1 MINDLFRTYKKI
13 IVLLLVL
20 LCSVVF
26 WFYGCRHQ
34 QRGQKTIVEWD
45 KTTLKGTNGYQYKFK
60 TKNCTG
66 SVIFGVAGY
75 VAKDKVMPVTLHIR
89 STDKNFTGVMKVTL
103 PGENG
108 KGIAYQSAVKCGAN
122 QQETVVLNVPQ
133 LGNPSAVCFEI
144 MDSFGVTQLT
154 ENVSFTDKKSQNG
167 RNDEETESLIGVLSD
182 QSEKLS
188 YLNKIEAGEEEDTER
203 IRMVSFS
210 KESFPDDIQKFQGLD
225 GIIIDSFDTG
235 QLSDAQVSALKKWIK
250 KAGGKLL
257 IAGGSQKE
265 NPMEGIGKKFGITEE
280 GVGVSSLH
288 MSDGEDSSQELLL
301 LMSNLKFSAK
311 YTWDSYGTFDPEID
325 YTAQVGKGKITVFR
339 FSLTNNAFL
348 QWGARDSLMT
358 SVLTHFL
365 EKDKDT
371 ASSDTSLWYVKK
383 ALYAF
388 MKSQLPNTFYYGV
401 FFIFYILLIV
411 TIAYYYLRKIK
422 KREYIWIVVP
432 VVAIFFTAGM
442 VIRARGMTGNND
454 SSFSA
459 LRVKDTQKKQDT
471 VYFLYQSN
479 EGEEASVN
487 LLPSVTSVV
496 PMDYNYRTITGKNV
510 KTSEEDFT
518 INNTKKGFDIAFEES
533 VPGSSRLLKLSG
545 DTEDSSQKEVFTQNL
560 STTYTAFSGEV
571 TNISDNNFSRVILIR
586 ENQYVI
592 LKNIKAGERV
602 SISESMVKCWNRFD
616 EENSTFGTENEN
628 TVTGNLMEYLQ
639 QTYMNTEKSQNELL
653 IVGIT
658 NENDF
663 QLFSDNNVLKNHV
676 TMMIHHFDLKK
687 QNEEQNIGE
696 KILNINMSCLEQK
709 DEGVS
714 LEEDTLDEKKTEVT
728 YVFDRREKIQA
739 LARNRDNFKGRI
751 YAYNYQT
758 KQKDRIFSDVGTS
771 MDKKALEPYLSD
783 SGEML
788 ITYQVESNGEY
799 ETAPVLSLIY
809 DK

>member
-13 IVLLLVL
+13 IILLLVL

-34 QRGQKTIVEWD
+34 QRGQKTVVEWD
-45 KTTLKGTNGYQYKFK
+45 KATLKGTNGYQYKFK

-66 SVIFGVAGY
+66 NVVFGVAGY

-89 STDKNFTGVMKVTL
+89 STEKSFTGVMKVTL

-108 KGIAYQSAVKCGAN
+108 KGIAYQSAVKCSAN
-122 QQETVVLNVPQ
+122 QEETVILNVPQ
-133 LGNPSAVCFEI
+133 LGNPSVICFEI

-154 ENVSFTDKKSQNG
+154 ENVSFTDKKSQNDSSNG
-167 RNDEETESLIGVLSD
+167 ETEILLGVLSD
-182 QSEKLS
+182 QPKQLS
-188 YLNKIEAGEEEDTER
+188 YLNKLEADKEDNTES
-203 IRMVSFS
+203 IKIVSFS
-210 KESFPDDIQKFQGLD
+210 QESFPENIQKFQGLD
-225 GIIIDSFDTG
+225 GMIIDSFDTS
-235 QLSDAQVSALKKWIK
+235 QLSNMQKSALRKWVKKS
-250 KAGGKLL
+250 GGKLL

-265 NPMEGIGKKFGITEE
+265 NPLEGIGKWFGITEE
-280 GVGVSSLH
+280 GVGVSSIH

-301 LMSNLKFSAK
+301 LMSNLSFSSK
-311 YTWDSYGTFDPEID
+311 YTWNSYGTFEPAIA
-325 YTAQVGKGKITVFR
+325 YTAQVGQGSVSVLR
-339 FSLTNNAFL
+339 FSLANGAFL
-348 QWGARDSLMT
+348 QWGARDSLA
-358 SVLTHFL
+358 SDVLTHFL
-365 EKDKDT
+365 EKDNDT

-432 VVAIFFTAGM
+432 VLAIFFTVGM
-442 VIRARGMTGNND
+442 IVRSRGMTGNND

-459 LRVKDTQKKQDT
+459 LRVKDTQKKQET
-471 VYFLYQSN
+471 IYFLYQSD

-487 LLPSVTSVV
+487 FLPSVTSVV
-496 PMDYNYRTITGKNV
+496 PMDYNYRTISGKNV
-510 KTSEEDFT
+510 KTSGEDFT
-518 INNTKKGFDIAFEES
+518 INNTKNGFDIAFEES

-545 DTEDSSQKEVFTQNL
+545 STNDSLQREVFTPNL
-560 STTYTAFSGEV
+560 SVTYTGFSGDIK
-571 TNISDNNFSRVILIR
+571 NISGNNFSRVILMR

-592 LKNIKAGERV
+592 LKNIKAGAQV

-639 QTYMNTEKSQNELL
+639 QTYMNTEKSQEELL

-663 QLFSDNNVLKNHV
+663 KLFSDNNVLKNHV
-676 TMMIHHFDLKK
+676 TMMINHFDLK
-687 QNEEQNIGE
+687 EQNAGE
-696 KILNINMSCLEQK
+696 KILNINISCLEEK
-709 DEGVS
+709 DES
-714 LEEDTLDEKKTEVT
+714 AALEEDALDKKKTEVT
-728 YVFDRREKIQA
+728 YIFDRKEEIQA
-739 LARNRDNFKGRI
+739 LARNRDNFRGKI

-758 KQKDRIFSDVGTS
+758 KQKDRILSDVGTS
-771 MDKKALEPYLSD
+771 MDADQLEPYLSD

-788 ITYQVESNGEY
+788 ITYQLEDAVEY

>member
-13 IVLLLVL
+13 IILLLVL

-34 QRGQKTIVEWD
+34 QRGQKTVVEWD
-45 KTTLKGTNGYQYKFK
+45 KATLKGTNGYQYKFK

-66 SVIFGVAGY
+66 NVVFGVAGY

-89 STDKNFTGVMKVTL
+89 STEKSFTGVMKVTL

-108 KGIAYQSAVKCGAN
+108 KGIAYQSAVKCSAN
-122 QQETVVLNVPQ
+122 QEETVILNVPQ
-133 LGNPSAVCFEI
+133 LGNPSVICFEI

-154 ENVSFTDKKSQNG
+154 ENISFTDKKSQNDSSNG
-167 RNDEETESLIGVLSD
+167 ETELLLGVLSD
-182 QSEKLS
+182 QPKQLS
-188 YLNKIEAGEEEDTER
+188 YLNKLEADKEDNTES
-203 IRMVSFS
+203 IKIVSFS
-210 KESFPDDIQKFQGLD
+210 QGSFPENIQKFQGLD
-225 GIIIDSFDTG
+225 GMIIDSFDTS
-235 QLSDAQVSALKKWIK
+235 QLSNMQKSALRKWVKKS
-250 KAGGKLL
+250 GGKLL

-265 NPMEGIGKKFGITEE
+265 NPLEGIGKWFGITEE
-280 GVGVSSLH
+280 GVGVSSIH

-301 LMSNLKFSAK
+301 LMSNLNFSSK
-311 YTWDSYGTFDPEID
+311 YTWNSYGTFEPAIA
-325 YTAQVGKGKITVFR
+325 YTAQVGQGSVSVLR
-339 FSLTNNAFL
+339 FSLANGAFL
-348 QWGARDSLMT
+348 QWGARDSLA
-358 SVLTHFL
+358 SDVLTHFL
-365 EKDKDT
+365 EKDNDT

-432 VVAIFFTAGM
+432 VLAIFFTVGM
-442 VIRARGMTGNND
+442 IVRSRGMTGNND

-459 LRVKDTQKKQDT
+459 LRVKDTQKKQET
-471 VYFLYQSN
+471 IYFLYQSD

-487 LLPSVTSVV
+487 FLPSVTSVV
-496 PMDYNYRTITGKNV
+496 PMDYNYRTISGKNV
-510 KTSEEDFT
+510 KTSGEDFT
-518 INNTKKGFDIAFEES
+518 INNTKNGFDIAFEES

-545 DTEDSSQKEVFTQNL
+545 STNDSSQREVFTPNL
-560 STTYTAFSGEV
+560 SVTYTGFSGDIK
-571 TNISDNNFSRVILIR
+571 NISGNNFSRVILMR

-592 LKNIKAGERV
+592 LKNVKAGAQV

-639 QTYMNTEKSQNELL
+639 QTYMNTEKSQEELL

-663 QLFSDNNVLKNHV
+663 KLFSDNNVLKNHV
-676 TMMIHHFDLKK
+676 TMMINHFDLK
-687 QNEEQNIGE
+687 EQNAGE
-696 KILNINMSCLEQK
+696 KILNINISCLEEK
-709 DEGVS
+709 DES
-714 LEEDTLDEKKTEVT
+714 AALEEDALDKKKTEVT
-728 YVFDRREKIQA
+728 YIFDRKEEIQA
-739 LARNRDNFKGRI
+739 LARNRDNFRGKI

-758 KQKDRIFSDVGTS
+758 KQKDRILSDVGTS
-771 MDKKALEPYLSD
+771 MDADQLEPYLSD

-788 ITYQVESNGEY
+788 ITYQLEDAVEY